1 MRSCSGFA
9 RSLLACA
16 FLAAA
21 TFAAGAAP
29 SFVPIEE
36 TPPGWLPDVASWPTP
51 DARSPVL
58 DGIELDAA
66 IAAESESNDSSAT
79 ANAVVPSSNG
89 AARVQGRITSGDQDF
104 FSLVAQPGDRLYATV
119 VTSAS
124 LDASDS
130 VLTVFAGDGTTVV
143 EIDDDNGSFGAQSSV
158 VAGTQLAAGG
168 TYYVSVRSNGATQVR
183 PYVLYLH
190 VRHDAPVAEVEPNDA
205 VPQVV
210 PNGASVQGIVSS
222 ASDDDL
228 YSVTLAEGE
237 TFVMMVDADPERDG
251 SETTLATTMG
261 PFAGQLLVVDDPGGT
276 GPDAEALAFTA
287 VASGTYTFGVL
298 GGPAA
303 GSGTYR
309 LSTSIFPAPV
319 RVGTCMTATQS
330 TPFTI
335 AAGGAEVTSSLEV
348 PFALRIEDVDV
359 QIEGTHANMPD
370 LDVSLI
376 SPGGARTPLFDDLG
390 SSTSTTLSLVLD
402 DEAATPPASALLAGQ
417 RVQPEAQY
425 RLSTFDDVDSQ
436 GTWRLRVYDD
446 TANAAGG
453 QITSWS
459 LRVCGRV
466 DVACPPGR
474 TLTLAY
480 STNFE
485 ADDGGF
491 THSGVADSWA
501 RGTPSSTA
509 PFNDCASGTN
519 CFKTNL
525 TGTYAPSSDQD
536 LVSPLVNLSSLEP
549 PIVVRWSHR
558 FQVENAAFDH
568 YDVDVL
574 PVGGPGLRVWDWS
587 DYTPIAAHGTSPTT
601 VFGNA
606 GWSAKTARADAVAGQ
621 SVRLRFHLDSNGAT
635 NLEGVA
641 VDDVAVLGCR
651 VDPIADLAITIDDGI
666 ASIPASGT
674 TTYTIV
680 AKDTTL
686 AGANATGSVTVDFDS
701 RLACTWTCSGSGG
714 TCASAGVGDI
724 SDAATFVPAGT
735 ATYTA
740 TCVLSG
746 SATGNL
752 VSTASILVGGGLIDP
767 DSGDN
772 NDADLDTIIAAP
784 DNLFS
789 NGFE

>member
-36 TPPGWLPDVASWPTP
+36 APPGWLPDT
-51 DARSPVL
+51 DAWRPPNAPSPVL

-66 IAAESESNDSSAT
+66 IAPESESNDSIAT
-79 ANAVVPSSNG
+79 ANALALAPDGS
-89 AARVQGRITSGDQDF
+89 ARVQGRITSGDQDF
-104 FSLVAQPGDRLYATV
+104 FSLVAQPGDRLYATA

-124 LDASDS
+124 FSSFDS
-130 VLTVFAGDGTTVV
+130 VLTVFAADGTTVV
-143 EIDDDNGSFGAQSSV
+143 EMDDDNGSFGAQSSV
-158 VAGTQLAAGG
+158 VAGTLLAAGG
-168 TYYVSVRSNGATQVR
+168 TYYIDVRSNGATQVR
-183 PYVLYLH
+183 PYVLYVHL
-190 VRHDAPVAEVEPNDA
+190 RRDAPVVETEPNDV
-205 VPQVV
+205 VPQAV
-210 PNGASVQGIVSS
+210 PNGASVQGTVSS

-251 SETTLATTMG
+251 VETTLGTTMG
-261 PFAGQLLVVDDPGGT
+261 PFAGQLLVVDDAGGT

-330 TPFTI
+330 TPFAI
-335 AAGGAEVTSSLEV
+335 AAGGAEVTSALNV

-390 SSTSTTLSLVLD
+390 SPAFTTLSLVLD
-402 DEAATPPASALLAGQ
+402 DEAATPPASAVLAGQ

-446 TANAAGG
+446 SANAAGG

-459 LRVCGRV
+459 LRICGRV

-525 TGTYAPSSDQD
+525 TGTYASSSDQD
-536 LVSPLVNLSSLEP
+536 LVSPLVSLSSLEP

-558 FQVENAAFDH
+558 YQMESATSDH
-568 YDVDVL
+568 YTVDVL
-574 PVGGPGLRVWDWS
+574 PVSGPALRVWDWS
-587 DYTPIAAHGTSPTT
+587 DYTPVAAHGTAPTT

-606 GWSAKTARADAVAGQ
+606 GWAAKTARADSVAGE
-621 SVRLRFHLDSNGAT
+621 SVRVRFHLDSNGA
-635 NLEGVA
+635 NNFEGVA
-641 VDDVAVLGCR
+641 IDDVAVLGCR
-651 VDPIADLAITIDDGI
+651 VDPIADLAITIDDGVTSV
-666 ASIPASGT
+666 AATAT

-680 AKDTTL
+680 AKDTTV
-686 AGANATGSVTVDFDS
+686 AGANATGSVAVDFDD
-701 RLACTWTCSGSGG
+701 RLACTWTCSGAGG

-724 SDAATFVPAGT
+724 SDAATFVPTGT
-735 ATYTA
+735 ATYIA
-740 TCVLSG
+740 TCTLSG
-746 SATGNL
+746 SASGNL
-752 VSTASILVGGGLIDP
+752 VSTASILVGGALIDP
-767 DSGDN
+767 DSSDN
-772 NDADLDTIIAAP
+772 NDDDLDTIVPAP